1 VKGKT
6 VADATSVLTGAG
18 FTVSPDT
25 VFVIDSSIPA
35 GNVLGTNPPFG
46 QSAKQG
52 TDVILTVS
60 KSPDQVSV
68 PDVTG
73 QTTDAAKA
81 ALAAAPYL
89 FDVTVTSEPN
99 ATIPVDTVLRTD
111 PAVNTP
117 VAPGS
122 KINVIVSAGP
132 AKVRVP
138 PVEGLTEAAARNQL
152 TTKGLVAN
160 VVYVTLA
167 TGSPDD
173 GHVISQSIPP
183 TDSVVPGTTITLKV
197 GKAAPAPTTTTAPP
211 TTTIAPTTTPV
222 PSADLSITSITHS
235 TSPGSVTFKVTVTNN
250 GPVGVTSATITDS
263 TSGGAG
269 GVSWTCNSSG
279 GANCPPLGDSHAGNI
294 NAAVDLPVGGT
305 VVFNITITS
314 GSNLTNSANISS
326 PVSDPDLTNNSKNDG
341 PVSVV

>member
-1 VKGKT
+1 
-6 VADATSVLTGAG
+6 
-18 FTVSPDT
+18 
-25 VFVIDSSIPA
+25 
-35 GNVLGTNPPFG
+35 
-46 QSAKQG
+46 
-52 TDVILTVS
+52 
-60 KSPDQVSV
+60 
-68 PDVTG
+68 
-73 QTTDAAKA
+73 
-81 ALAAAPYL
+81 
-89 FDVTVTSEPN
+89 
-99 ATIPVDTVLRTD
+99 
-111 PAVNTP
+111 
-117 VAPGS
+117 
-122 KINVIVSAGP
+122 
-132 AKVRVP
+132 VP

-222 PSADLSITSITHS
+222 PSADLSIASITH
-235 TSPGSVTFKVTVTNN
+235 TSPTGSVIFKVTVTNT
-250 GPVGVTSATITDS
+250 GPVGVTSATMTDS

-279 GANCPPLGDSHAGNI
+279 GANCPPLSDPHAGNI

-305 VVFNITITS
+305 LVFTITITS

-326 PVSDPDLTNNSKNDG
+326 PVSDPDLTNNSKSDG